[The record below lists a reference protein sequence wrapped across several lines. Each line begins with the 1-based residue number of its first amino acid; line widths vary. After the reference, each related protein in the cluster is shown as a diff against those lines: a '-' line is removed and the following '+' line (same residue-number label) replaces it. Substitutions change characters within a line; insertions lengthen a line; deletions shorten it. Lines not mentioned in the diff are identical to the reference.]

1 MEISLVPWHGG
12 DYSGIGA
19 LWQAERGD
27 SGRSLDTA
35 TEGEYIPFMPSTT
48 VHIPEDT
55 LSRLDEIA
63 KRRGV
68 SRNRVVNEAL
78 EQAVIRDKGEWPQG
92 FFERSADG
100 ATQAEIE
107 EATREL
113 ERTVVASRRNRGAV
127 LL

>member
-1 MEISLVPWHGG
+1 
-12 DYSGIGA
+12 
-19 LWQAERGD
+19 
-27 SGRSLDTA
+27 
-35 TEGEYIPFMPSTT
+35 MPSTT